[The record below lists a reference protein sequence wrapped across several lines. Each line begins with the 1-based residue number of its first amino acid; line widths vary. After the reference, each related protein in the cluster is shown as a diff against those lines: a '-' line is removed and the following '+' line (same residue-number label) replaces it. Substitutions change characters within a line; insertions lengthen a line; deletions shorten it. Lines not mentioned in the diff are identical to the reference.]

1 MKYFEIECYDVEE
14 GISDFLN
21 KNKIPREFVTYEVI
35 EQGSKGILGFG
46 KKMSK
51 IMIKFD
57 EFEFLKRR
65 AKVIIHEILEKAG
78 FDDFQIEVKDDK
90 PRYVFNIISPD
101 SKLLVGK
108 FAQTLNA
115 LQELVDRMLN
125 IEEYPDVE
133 IIVDVEGYRDRVTK
147 HLTEKALNAADMV
160 KKTGKVQKLPPM
172 ITIIRRDI
180 HKVVNNIDGVRTE
193 SSGTGDI
200 KTIFIVPTAKN
211 NTRRRG
217 KNG

>member
-1 MKYFEIECYDVEE
+1 MKYYEIECYDIDE
-14 GISDFLN
+14 GLTKFIN
-21 KNKIPREFVTYEVI
+21 ENKIPREFITYEII

-46 KKMSK
+46 KKQTKLMV
-51 IMIKFD
+51 KFD
-57 EFEFLKRR
+57 DFEYIKRR
-65 AKVIIHEILEKAG
+65 AKVILHDILEKAG
-78 FDDFQIEVKDDK
+78 FSDFQIEIKEDK
-90 PRYVFNIISPD
+90 PKYIFNIISPD

-125 IEEYPDVE
+125 IENYPEIE

-147 HLTEKALNAADMV
+147 YLTEKALSAVDIV

-172 ITIIRRDI
+172 ITIIRKDI
-180 HKVVNNIDGVRTE
+180 HKVVNNIEGVRTE

-200 KTIFIVPTAKN
+200 KTIFIVPNKN
-211 NTRRRG
+211 NNRKRG
-217 KNG
+217 NR